1 MSGKKRLIFVA
12 GLLVLSFAASCGI
25 SFFLGSKPPT
35 RASAAAA
42 APATRPAA
50 SALSQVPHIAQLDQ
64 LRPREQQLTE
74 MIREL
79 HSRLAECRH
88 KQRELHKQQQRIR
101 MAGELLKKEAQN
113 LEDLRFKL
121 VGPLAELKKAR
132 SELLHTRIDI
142 QQQEKVNLKRSAS
155 IYEKM
160 DPSSSSAILKEM
172 CSSRQEDDAA
182 KILYYMSE
190 KSAARLLGEMTDKA
204 AAAELFEKL
213 KRIRERG

>member
-25 SFFLGSKPPT
+25 SFFFGSEPPPQ
-35 RASAAAA
+35 APAAAA
-42 APATRPAA
+42 TTQPTE
-50 SALSQVPHIAQLDQ
+50 SVLSQVPHIAQLDQ

-88 KQRELHKQQQRIR
+88 KQRELAKQQQRIR

-121 VGPLAELKKAR
+121 VGPLAELKKAK
-132 SELLHTRIDI
+132 SELLHTRISI
-142 QQQEKVNLKRSAS
+142 RQEEQVNLKRSAG

-160 DPSSSSAILKEM
+160 DPASSSTILKEM
-172 CSSRQEDDAA
+172 CSSSQENDAA

-204 AAAELFEKL
+204 LAAKLFDKL
-213 KRIRERG
+213 KRIREQG